1 MLTLDFHSWLDR
13 HGGLLVNTM
22 HQPTL
27 AEATGSTHNL
37 LDDLGRRCEVDQA
50 FVDAQLVAI
59 PSLGTC

>member
-1 MLTLDFHSWLDR
+1 
-13 HGGLLVNTM
+13 M

-59 PSLGTC
+59 PSLGTCNAVIEM